1 MATRIE
7 LCGALT
13 VEVDGRRVEEDLP
26 GRQGRLLFAYLAL
39 NRERPVR
46 RDELVDVVWDDHPPG
61 SPDAGLAALLTRVR
75 RALGPDAVEGR
86 SHLRL
91 ALPDVS
97 LDVDEA
103 RAAAADAEAALAA
116 GDAQRAAD
124 QAQAALALFER
135 PLLPELAGRW
145 VDEQRA
151 ELDGLHSDALETLA
165 RAALRLGPGELPAAD
180 RAARAL
186 IQREPYRES
195 GYAVLMEL
203 LAARGNAAEAL
214 RVYDQLRVL
223 LRDELGATPAPHVT
237 ALNERLLRQGERP
250 AAPAIPAAT
259 AVPLPVV
266 LAGREERPFVGREPE
281 LTVLRAGWERTPA
294 GQGGV
299 VVLTGDAGM
308 GKTRLAARF
317 AAEAHASGA
326 IVLHGR
332 IDEETVVPYQPFVE
346 ALRHY
351 AAHAGDLSGMDVEA
365 LAPLVPEL
373 GGMASESGERE
384 NRRYRL
390 FEAVA
395 AVLDRAAGERPL
407 LLVVE
412 DLQWAGRPT
421 LLLLRHVVRRL
432 HGSALMVLVTMRDEE
447 ANLVADPARM
457 LADLSREHAVARIAL
472 AGLEEGETA
481 ELVGDA
487 ELAAR
492 LHSRTAGNPFF
503 IEEMLRSLA
512 EAPDEPTGVPEGV
525 KDLVSRRLARLE
537 PATVET
543 LTAAAVLGRDFR
555 LDTLEAMVERPGE
568 ELLGPLEEAL
578 RASVVRE
585 DAEHVDRFAFAH
597 ALVRETLYDAPAQA
611 RRARLHLRAGR
622 ALEAAGAPPG
632 ELAHHFFEARDVG
645 GAEAAVEYGA
655 AAARVAV
662 AAHAYEEAAWHL
674 EQALRVERRAE
685 LLIDLGDVRWQAS
698 EPGARAAFDEAAALA
713 RSAGAAD
720 LLARAALGAGGRF
733 YMPTATDTAYVERLE
748 EALAALGDADGPL
761 RARLLARLAEH
772 LALADTGDRA
782 ARLGADAVAMARR
795 GDDDGALAAALMGH
809 HAALL
814 GIEHA
819 PERLQLIDEALA
831 IAERLDAHEVAALA
845 LHWRIFDLVEL
856 ADLAEA
862 QRSHARLE
870 ALARELHQPLYT
882 HAALAWRG
890 EWAHV
895 AGRLD
900 EAERIH
906 RESLRVAE
914 AAGATEA
921 RGFFLTQMFA
931 VRRDQGRLGEMLEPI
946 ERLARQ
952 PGSIGVV
959 WRAPLP
965 LALLQAGETERA
977 RAAYDVALAAALEG
991 LPSSLFRLSGLVCVA
1006 EACAILGDADGA
1018 EPLIERLEPH
1028 ADRLAQTAFSGCWG
1042 SVRRFLGL
1050 LHATAGRPD
1059 EARAQLEAARELHLT
1074 LDAPLLVAVIE
1085 RDLADVSG
1093 ERLGAL

>member
-1 MATRIE
+1 M
-7 LCGALT
+7 
-13 VEVDGRRVEEDLP
+13 
-26 GRQGRLLFAYLAL
+26 
-39 NRERPVR
+39 
-46 RDELVDVVWDDHPPG
+46 
-61 SPDAGLAALLTRVR
+61 
-75 RALGPDAVEGR
+75 
-86 SHLRL
+86 
-91 ALPDVS
+91 
-97 LDVDEA
+97 
-103 RAAAADAEAALAA
+103 
-116 GDAQRAAD
+116 
-124 QAQAALALFER
+124 
-135 PLLPELAGRW
+135 
-145 VDEQRA
+145 
-151 ELDGLHSDALETLA
+151 
-165 RAALRLGPGELPAAD
+165 
-180 RAARAL
+180 
-186 IQREPYRES
+186 
-195 GYAVLMEL
+195 
-203 LAARGNAAEAL
+203 
-214 RVYDQLRVL
+214 
-223 LRDELGATPAPHVT
+223 
-237 ALNERLLRQGERP
+237 
-250 AAPAIPAAT
+250 
-259 AVPLPVV
+259 
-266 LAGREERPFVGREPE
+266 
-281 LTVLRAGWERTPA
+281 
-294 GQGGV
+294 
-299 VVLTGDAGM
+299 
-308 GKTRLAARF
+308 
-317 AAEAHASGA
+317 
-326 IVLHGR
+326 
-332 IDEETVVPYQPFVE
+332 
-346 ALRHY
+346 
-351 AAHAGDLSGMDVEA
+351 
-365 LAPLVPEL
+365 
-373 GGMASESGERE
+373 
-384 NRRYRL
+384 
-390 FEAVA
+390 
-395 AVLDRAAGERPL
+395 
-407 LLVVE
+407 
-412 DLQWAGRPT
+412 
-421 LLLLRHVVRRL
+421 
-432 HGSALMVLVTMRDEE
+432 
-447 ANLVADPARM
+447 
-457 LADLSREHAVARIAL
+457 
-472 AGLEEGETA
+472 
-481 ELVGDA
+481 
-487 ELAAR
+487 
-492 LHSRTAGNPFF
+492 
-503 IEEMLRSLA
+503 
-512 EAPDEPTGVPEGV
+512 
-525 KDLVSRRLARLE
+525 
-537 PATVET
+537 
-543 LTAAAVLGRDFR
+543 LGRDFR

-862 QRSHARLE
+862 QRSHSRLE

-906 RESLRVAE
+906 RESLRVAQ

-1074 LDAPLLVAVIE
+1074 LDAPLLVAVTE